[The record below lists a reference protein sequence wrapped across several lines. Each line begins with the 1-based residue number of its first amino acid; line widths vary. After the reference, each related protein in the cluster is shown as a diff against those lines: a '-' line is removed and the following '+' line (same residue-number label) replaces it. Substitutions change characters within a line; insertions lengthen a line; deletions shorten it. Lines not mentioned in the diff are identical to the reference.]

1 MAPASIAVL
10 IPCYNEELTVARV
23 VSSFRDQLPEAAV
36 YVFDNG
42 STDATRSEAVRAGA
56 VVRTVPE
63 RGKGNVVRAMFAS
76 ADADICVLVDGD
88 DTYPAHRV
96 YALIDPIRRGHADM
110 TVGSR
115 LACGTHSRFQLINR
129 FGNIAIAWLVSFCL
143 GICLTDVLSGY
154 RAFSRRFIEAVE
166 LQSQGF
172 EVEMDL
178 TMEAVALGMRIAE
191 VPVDLTP
198 RPDGSYSKIRIA
210 RDGWQILKTMATR
223 LVRSRPDSASVR
235 A

>member
-23 VSSFRDQLPEAAV
+23 VSNFRDQLPEAAV

-56 VVRTVPE
+56 LIRTVPE

-76 ADADICVLVDGD
+76 VDADICVLVDGD
-88 DTYPAHRV
+88 GTYPAHRV
-96 YALIDPIRRGHADM
+96 HALVEPIRQGLADM

-115 LACGTHSRFQLINR
+115 LACGAHSRFQLINR
-129 FGNIAIAWLVSFCL
+129 LGNIAFARLVSFCL
-143 GICLTDVLSGY
+143 GLHLTDVLSGY
-154 RAFSRRFIEAVE
+154 RAFSRRFIGAVE
-166 LQSQGF
+166 LRSRGF
-172 EVEMDL
+172 EIEMDL
-178 TMEAVALGMRIAE
+178 TMEAVALGMGIAE

-198 RPDGSYSKIRIA
+198 RPDGSRSKIRIV
-210 RDGWQILKTMATR
+210 RDGWQILKTMAAR
-223 LVRSRPDSASVR
+223 IVRSRPDSAGVR